1 LGKKAKQSFGKHSSK
16 TATNQP
22 LPIHDINHS
31 STTLPTTKPNLQ
43 QHPSKAETKPNHHNN
58 EPKTRRQQQ
67 HQTYDLRM

>member
-43 QHPSKAETKPNHHNN
+43 QHPSKAETKP
-58 EPKTRRQQQ
+58 PQQRTQ
-67 HQTYDLRM
+67 DQTTTATPNL